1 MLFSAP
7 FAHLHLCPPCCQLVL
22 LLCTFAVVPP
32 TTLNPQRSTQLC
44 IATAR
49 RGKLGLFPR
58 WSSNG
63 LSETSAGLQALLPAA
78 SKTLALTAGITMPGG
93 QIVKH
98 ASTDLVERQGVG
110 ELALRSMD
118 ESFAVSVPVKGGPA
132 LGGQRAIMTSS
143 GLVYRDKSL
152 EVGIE

>member
-1 MLFSAP
+1 M
-7 FAHLHLCPPCCQLVL
+7 
-22 LLCTFAVVPP
+22 
-32 TTLNPQRSTQLC
+32 
-44 IATAR
+44 
-49 RGKLGLFPR
+49 
-58 WSSNG
+58 
-63 LSETSAGLQALLPAA
+63 PAA
-78 SKTLALTAGITMPGG
+78 SRTLALTAGIAMPGG
-93 QIVKH
+93 QIVEH

-132 LGGQRAIMTSS
+132 LRGKRAIMTSS